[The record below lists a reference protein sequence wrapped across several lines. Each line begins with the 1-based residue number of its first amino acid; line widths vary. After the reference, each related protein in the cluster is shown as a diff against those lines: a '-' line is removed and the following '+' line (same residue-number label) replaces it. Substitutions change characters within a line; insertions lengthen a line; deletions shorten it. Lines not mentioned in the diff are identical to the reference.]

1 MNAQHTADNIL
12 IDLDSE
18 SQRDLL
24 SDAGTTPARIASFHR
39 HDGFD
44 EVFLGSF
51 RARAM
56 PVLGRKQQAI
66 LSFAQRTVE
75 MQQSGRF
82 QNDGGTKDT
91 CRAHEQGA
99 QAGDDPIRG
108 AQVRR
113 TLAPAM
119 EDEQLME
126 RRDKPAWNR

>member
-75 MQQSGRF
+75 MQQSGRL
-82 QNDGGTKDT
+82 QNDGVTDRDNLPL
-91 CRAHEQGA
+91 RARLFSGWFLKFFPA
-99 QAGDDPIRG
+99 SAVRG
-108 AQVRR
+108 YS
-113 TLAPAM
+113 PA
-119 EDEQLME
+119 
-126 RRDKPAWNR
+126 